1 MRVLLIFIS
10 FFIYLGSALGQTP
23 TPTNES
29 EQDTAQGE
37 KVRVIYADLQ
47 RTVKVGNDFDRFL
60 EGNVQII
67 KDSTYFYCDTARL
80 NDNFLKAWG
89 DVSMIKTDS
98 LEVYADSM
106 IYDLETEE
114 ADIYGSV
121 YIKNK
126 DQVLFSDYI
135 HYNDRVDIAYYTDKA
150 ILKNNNVVLKS
161 KRGEFRTR
169 QDLAIFSQKVSV
181 QDEDFEL
188 YADTLLYNTALNK
201 AIFQGPT
208 NILMDSATVYCEA
221 GYFLMDEERGLF
233 QQNARYVSETDT
245 AVAIEIKADG
255 IKNGND
261 RRCCL

>member
-1 MRVLLIFIS
+1 MRILFFFLL
-10 FFIYLGSALGQTP
+10 FFIFLGSTLGQTP
-23 TPTNES
+23 IEPKNSNEP
-29 EQDTAQGE
+29 DTTQKE

-47 RTVKVGNDFDRFL
+47 RTVKNGDDFDRFL

-67 KDSTYFYCDTARL
+67 KDSSYFYCDTARL

-106 IYDLETEE
+106 IYDLATEE

-150 ILKNNNVVLKS
+150 ILKNKDVELKS

-169 QDLAIFSQKVSV
+169 QDLAIFSQQVSV

-201 AIFQGPT
+201 SIFQGPT
-208 NILMDSATVYCEA
+208 NIVLDSANIYCED
-221 GYFLMDEERGLF
+221 GYFLMDEEQGVF
-233 QQNARYVSETDT
+233 KQNA
-245 AVAIEIKADG
+245 
-255 IKNGND
+255 
-261 RRCCL
+261 